1 MTEQESR
8 EAKERA
14 DLIVKKVRDLV
25 TLEDRVLQARDAGS
39 QDDLSKLEA
48 DLEQSVNELDSITD
62 ELKWATPCFRAYVL
76 PQMSELVGTLKAC
89 DAAGRS
95 ELAKLVNSLTKE
107 EDAESLEELET
118 TIINQLKE
126 NIDRTFR
133 V

>member
-1 MTEQESR
+1 MTDQEAR

-14 DLIVKKVRDLV
+14 DMIVRKVRDLV
-25 TLEDRVLQARDAGS
+25 TLEDQVLQARDAGS
-39 QDDLSKLEA
+39 QAELSKLEA
-48 DLEQSVNELDSITD
+48 ELEESVNELESITD

-95 ELAKLVNSLTKE
+95 ELAKLVNSLTNE
-107 EDAESLEELET
+107 EDSESLEEVET
-118 TIINQLKE
+118 AIINQLKE

-133 V
+133 L

>member
-1 MTEQESR
+1 MTDQEAR

-14 DLIVKKVRDLV
+14 DMIVRKVRDLV
-25 TLEDRVLQARDAGS
+25 ALEDQVLQARDNGN
-39 QDDLSKLEA
+39 QEQLNKLEA
-48 DLEQSVNELDSITD
+48 ELKQSVDELDSITD

-76 PQMSELVGTLKAC
+76 PQMSEIVGTLKAC

-95 ELAKLVNSLTKE
+95 ELAELVTSLTE
-107 EDAESLEELET
+107 ENAESLEELEA